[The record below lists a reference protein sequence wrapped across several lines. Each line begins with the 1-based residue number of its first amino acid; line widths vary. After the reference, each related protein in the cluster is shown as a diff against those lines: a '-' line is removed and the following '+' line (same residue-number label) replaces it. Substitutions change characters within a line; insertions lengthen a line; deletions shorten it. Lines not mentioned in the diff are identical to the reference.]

1 MIGLG
6 EHDFS
11 TVEHKFLINR
21 KDVACMETP
30 IKFSSREGRRI
41 VRQQL
46 NGNHGVVA
54 TWLVGLR
61 RISVDLLDIS
71 SLGFAMLLPG
81 EYMAQLRVGEVIK
94 LIVSPQLGM
103 RFNVQGVIID
113 RQIVE
118 DKIKVSAVIEH
129 EVSCA
134 HDALTPIEL
143 SRQNTIRGQF
153 QHPFFYRQNHYFDIE
168 SLSARGFFITGID
181 AGCVLFSGMRITLRL
196 GVFDSDQTID
206 GIVTD
211 VSYDEDNALRCF
223 ITIDALAKAVEKQLA
238 QYCFH
243 FLKKTPRDLR
253 RSGLRSY
260 FVKNLVQFKFVETQQ
275 EYEDVL
281 ALRRRNYAAVRKIDA
296 SAPLKKLSYFFD
308 RYSRILIVYHQGKAI
323 GTATIIIGKRAE
335 EPMEVEVLMSEQ
347 EFEKLPPYEKTFEV
361 AAMCLDKYYRDTD
374 ILHGMFEQIY
384 KYAMMNGRNYI
395 VISTDKY
402 LMNMYKTV
410 GFQDTGFSF
419 VQPKYRDLKMS
430 VLVMDDLTT
439 KWGKGMNPITWWGV
453 WGGVSLYLYKRRI
466 IDYTLIEK
474 LRVYTSR
481 WLFGVALRWKEF
493 SASAKVRYGKQRQAI
508 YYNWKR
514 ANSR

>member
-1 MIGLG
+1 
-6 EHDFS
+6 
-11 TVEHKFLINR
+11 
-21 KDVACMETP
+21 METP

-54 TWLVGLR
+54 TWLAGSR
-61 RISVDLLDIS
+61 RVPVTLLDIS
-71 SLGFAMLLPG
+71 SLGFAMLLPE
-81 EYMAQLRVGEVIK
+81 EYKAQLRVGEVVK
-94 LIVSPQLGM
+94 LIVSPLLGM
-103 RFNVQGVIID
+103 HYNVQGLIID
-113 RQIVE
+113 RQVNG

-129 EVSCA
+129 EVGCA
-134 HDALTPIEL
+134 HGALTPIEL

-153 QHPFFYRQNHYFDIE
+153 QHPFSYRQKHYFDIE
-168 SLSARGFFITGID
+168 SLSANGFFITGID
-181 AGCVLFSGMRITLRL
+181 AGCILFSGMRITLRL
-196 GVFDSDQTID
+196 GVFDIDQTID
-206 GIVTD
+206 GVVSD
-211 VSYDEDNALRCF
+211 VSYDEDNVQRCF
-223 ITIDALAKAVEKQLA
+223 VSIGALTKAVEKQLA

-243 FLKKTPRDLR
+243 YLKRTPRDLR

-260 FVKNLVQFKFVETQQ
+260 FVKGLVQFKFVETQQ

-281 ALRRRNYAAVRKIDA
+281 ALRRRNYAAVRKVDVN
-296 SAPLKKLSYFFD
+296 APLKKLSYFFD
-308 RYSRILIVYHQGKAI
+308 RYSRILVVYHQGKAI
-323 GTATIIIGKRAE
+323 GTATIIIGDRGV
-335 EPMEVEVLMSEQ
+335 EPMEIEMLMPEADFAQ
-347 EFEKLPPYEKTFEV
+347 LPPYEQLFEV
-361 AAMCLDKYYRDTD
+361 AAMCLDKGYRDTD
-374 ILHGMFEQIY
+374 ILHGMFEHIY

-402 LMNMYKTV
+402 LMSMYKTV

-439 KWGKGMNPITWWGV
+439 KWGKGMNPVTWWGV

-466 IDYTLIEK
+466 IDYTLVEK
-474 LRVYTSR
+474 MRVYGSC
-481 WLFGVALRWKEF
+481 WLFGLTLRWREF
-493 SASAKVRYGKQRQAI
+493 SAYAKARYGKQCQGV